1 LYFRERELRTDGKG
15 GSATTKDRLQRGSEY
30 TTGSVALDKLLELE
44 EAYLSMAS
52 LLLGEA
58 DGVDCT
64 DPDEVRISMRRIRV

>member
-1 LYFRERELRTDGKG
+1 LRTDGKG
-15 GSATTKDRLQRGSEY
+15 GSAVTKDRLERDY

-52 LLLGEA
+52 LLGES

-64 DPDEVRISMRRIRV
+64 DPDEVCLCMRCFRDHGFVVV